1 MFQKFLSWSH
11 RDSEKER
18 INAYLEESISLVDLE
33 IRQRKIDRGE
43 APWQNRNRPIYS
55 GWN

>member
-11 RDSEKER
+11 RDYEKER
-18 INAYLEESISLVDLE
+18 INAYLEESTSLVDLE

>member
-1 MFQKFLSWSH
+1 MFKALLSWSH
-11 RDSEKER
+11 RDWEKER
-18 INAYLEESISLVDLE
+18 INAYLEESVSLIDLE

-43 APWQNRNRPIYS
+43 APWQNRNAQLYS